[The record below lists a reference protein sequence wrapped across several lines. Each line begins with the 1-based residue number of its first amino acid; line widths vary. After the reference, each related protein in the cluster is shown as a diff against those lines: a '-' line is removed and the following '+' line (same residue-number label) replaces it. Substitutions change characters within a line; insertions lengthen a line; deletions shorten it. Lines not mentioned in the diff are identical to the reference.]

1 MIFLCWSALPFRI
14 HPSTGVIMALSQEE
28 VLAIA
33 RLARLQ
39 VPAERLPALA
49 RQLSGILE
57 FVAQMNAVDTGNVEP
72 LAHPLEVSARMR
84 EDEVTEPDRRA
95 EFQAIAP
102 AVEAGLYL
110 VPKVIE

>member
-1 MIFLCWSALPFRI
+1 
-14 HPSTGVIMALSQEE
+14 MALSQEE

-49 RQLSGILE
+49 QQLSGILD
-57 FVAQMNAVDTGNVEP
+57 FVAQMNTMDTRNVEP
-72 LAHPLEVSARMR
+72 LAHPLEVSARLR
-84 EDEVTEPDRRA
+84 EDTVTESDQRR

-102 AVEAGLYL
+102 AVDAGLYL